1 MKDVDKSFL
10 QDNIGKSYD
19 ENRKVMKSGLM
30 MGVNPNAKREEN
42 EVIDWIQKKI
52 EQKGE

>member
-1 MKDVDKSFL
+1 MCTKWNREHQALWDIFKSTIRAFKISGWLTL
-10 QDNIGKSYD
+10 Q
-19 ENRKVMKSGLM
+19 
-30 MGVNPNAKREEN
+30 EEN